1 MSRKGGARHASSSR
15 DVLGIA
21 DDADPTL
28 HEMANEGNPMM
39 RAMLRLMEQQSKLIQ
54 DMARGRVGA
63 QENVPVERQG
73 GARDHGAMVNL
84 ERFKKLGPPTFQ
96 GTADPMVAEA
106 WLKQMEKIFVAMG
119 CNDDQRVILASFVL
133 QGEADHWWDAKSR
146 LIRAGLQDAPI
157 TWELFLE
164 AFHEKYFPERV
175 RHQMEADFLRLTQGT
190 KSVAEYEEQFT
201 ALSRFA
207 HTLVAN
213 EGSKCRKFLEG
224 LRPNI
229 KGRLTILKI
238 NNYADLVDRAILAE
252 KDILEAQV
260 TRDQRNKKNPQGGP
274 QNGSSYRQGP
284 HSQKYNG
291 GGNKWDNK
299 GVPDDT
305 ARRNYPICR
314 HCERRHPGEC
324 HWKTGACFACGESGH
339 RIMDCPKRRSET
351 TNTQTNEGQ
360 RKKPR
365 VQGRVFALTEKDAE
379 VSNDVVSG
387 TLSLFS
393 REAKVLFDPGAT
405 HSFVSC
411 VFARYANVPITPLD
425 VHVTIS
431 TPMGDCQF
439 IDHVYKSC
447 VIRLCDKEFL
457 VDLLPLEMH
466 DFDLIL
472 GMDWLGPYHV
482 SIDCFAKEIIF
493 RLPGEEEFHFQGNHK
508 SHKAL
513 ISMVK
518 AMKMLKKGCEGF
530 LAYIVADHPDGACL
544 EDIPIVREFIDV
556 FPEDLPGLPPDREV
570 EFTIELVPG
579 TTPISKAPYRMAPI
593 ELKEL
598 KVQLQE
604 LLDKGFIRPSVSPWG
619 APVLFVKKKD
629 GSMRL
634 CIDYRQL
641 NMVTVKNKYPLP
653 RIDDLFDQLR
663 GAAVFSKIDL
673 RSGYHQLKIRSEDV
687 SKTAFRTRY
696 GHYEFLVMPFGL
708 TNAPA
713 VFMDLMNRIF
723 QPYLDQFVIVF
734 IDDILIYSN
743 SKKEH
748 ETHLRIVL
756 ETLREKKLYGKFKKC
771 EFWLDR
777 VMFLGHIVTKDGIS
791 ADPAKVEV
799 IVNWERPA
807 SVTEVRSFLGLAG
820 YYRRFVKGFSS
831 IAAPLT
837 NLTKKNV
844 KFNWDEACEKSF
856 QELKSHLV
864 TAPVLT
870 LPSEGGGFVIYSD
883 ASRKGLGCV
892 LMQHGKV
899 IAYASRQ
906 LKNHEQN
913 YPTHDLE
920 LAAMVFALKIW
931 RHYLYGETCEIFTD
945 HKSLKYL
952 FTQKELNLRQRRWLE
967 LVKDFDCSINYH
979 PGKANVVADALSRK
993 SSGCMAHLITMQ
1005 SHLVKDLRRCG
1016 IEVVTHGQADV
1027 LAHLTVQPTLI
1038 DRVKVAQKND
1048 IELNK
1053 IREDV
1058 SKGHKPGFRLDNGDG
1073 LWLGQRLCVPADEEL
1088 KAEILREAHE
1098 SSYSMHPGSTKMY
1111 RDLKQSFWWRN
1122 MKRDIA
1128 AFVSR
1133 CLVCQQVKIEH
1144 QRPAG
1149 TLQTLPIPQWK
1160 WEHITMDFVS
1170 GLPRSRRGCDCIWVI
1185 VDRLTKSA
1193 HFLARKSTDN
1203 VGQLAKLFIKEIVRL
1218 HGVPV
1223 SIVSDRDPLFTS
1235 RFWASLHKEL
1245 GTKLRFSTAFHP
1257 QTDGQSERTIQTLE
1271 DMLRACVLDLSGGW
1285 EEHLMLIEF
1294 AYNNSFHSSIGMAP
1308 FEALYGRKCRSPIC
1322 WDEVGERKLLGPELI
1337 QITVDKIKLIRGR
1350 LQTAQSR
1357 QKSYADRRR
1366 RELEFEKGDFVFLKV
1381 SPWKGVFRFGKTG
1394 KLSPRFIGPF
1404 EILERIGPVAYR
1416 IALPPSLS
1424 RLHNVFHV
1432 SVLRKYIAD
1441 PLHVLDYQPIQI
1453 NEDMSYEEQ
1462 PIEIVD
1468 RDEQV
1473 LRNRVIPLVKVRWM
1487 NHSIEEATWERE
1499 AEMLEKYPQLF
1510 HA

>member
-260 TRDQRNKKNPQGGP
+260 TRDQRNKKNQQGGP
-274 QNGSSYRQGP
+274 RNGSSFRQGT

-299 GVPDDT
+299 GVTGDT

-493 RLPGEEEFHFQGNHK
+493 
-508 SHKAL
+508 
-513 ISMVK
+513 
-518 AMKMLKKGCEGF
+518 
-530 LAYIVADHPDGACL
+530 AY
-544 EDIPIVREFIDV
+544 
-556 FPEDLPGLPPDREV
+556 
-570 EFTIELVPG
+570 
-579 TTPISKAPYRMAPI
+579 
-593 ELKEL
+593 
-598 KVQLQE
+598 
-604 LLDKGFIRPSVSPWG
+604 
-619 APVLFVKKKD
+619 
-629 GSMRL
+629 
-634 CIDYRQL
+634 
-641 NMVTVKNKYPLP
+641 
-653 RIDDLFDQLR
+653 
-663 GAAVFSKIDL
+663 
-673 RSGYHQLKIRSEDV
+673 
-687 SKTAFRTRY
+687 
-696 GHYEFLVMPFGL
+696 
-708 TNAPA
+708 
-713 VFMDLMNRIF
+713 
-723 QPYLDQFVIVF
+723 
-734 IDDILIYSN
+734 
-743 SKKEH
+743 
-748 ETHLRIVL
+748 
-756 ETLREKKLYGKFKKC
+756 
-771 EFWLDR
+771 
-777 VMFLGHIVTKDGIS
+777 
-791 ADPAKVEV
+791 
-799 IVNWERPA
+799 
-807 SVTEVRSFLGLAG
+807 
-820 YYRRFVKGFSS
+820 
-831 IAAPLT
+831 
-837 NLTKKNV
+837 
-844 KFNWDEACEKSF
+844 
-856 QELKSHLV
+856 
-864 TAPVLT
+864 
-870 LPSEGGGFVIYSD
+870 
-883 ASRKGLGCV
+883 
-892 LMQHGKV
+892 
-899 IAYASRQ
+899 
-906 LKNHEQN
+906 
-913 YPTHDLE
+913 
-920 LAAMVFALKIW
+920 
-931 RHYLYGETCEIFTD
+931 
-945 HKSLKYL
+945 
-952 FTQKELNLRQRRWLE
+952 
-967 LVKDFDCSINYH
+967 
-979 PGKANVVADALSRK
+979 
-993 SSGCMAHLITMQ
+993 
-1005 SHLVKDLRRCG
+1005 
-1016 IEVVTHGQADV
+1016 
-1027 LAHLTVQPTLI
+1027 
-1038 DRVKVAQKND
+1038 
-1048 IELNK
+1048 
-1053 IREDV
+1053 
-1058 SKGHKPGFRLDNGDG
+1058 
-1073 LWLGQRLCVPADEEL
+1073 
-1088 KAEILREAHE
+1088 
-1098 SSYSMHPGSTKMY
+1098 
-1111 RDLKQSFWWRN
+1111 
-1122 MKRDIA
+1122 
-1128 AFVSR
+1128 
-1133 CLVCQQVKIEH
+1133 
-1144 QRPAG
+1144 
-1149 TLQTLPIPQWK
+1149 
-1160 WEHITMDFVS
+1160 
-1170 GLPRSRRGCDCIWVI
+1170 
-1185 VDRLTKSA
+1185 
-1193 HFLARKSTDN
+1193 LARKN
-1203 VGQLAKLFIKEIVRL
+1203 FIFKGIIRV
-1218 HGVPV
+1218 
-1223 SIVSDRDPLFTS
+1223 
-1235 RFWASLHKEL
+1235 
-1245 GTKLRFSTAFHP
+1245 
-1257 QTDGQSERTIQTLE
+1257 
-1271 DMLRACVLDLSGGW
+1271 
-1285 EEHLMLIEF
+1285 
-1294 AYNNSFHSSIGMAP
+1294 
-1308 FEALYGRKCRSPIC
+1308 
-1322 WDEVGERKLLGPELI
+1322 
-1337 QITVDKIKLIRGR
+1337 IKL
-1350 LQTAQSR
+1350 
-1357 QKSYADRRR
+1357 
-1366 RELEFEKGDFVFLKV
+1366 
-1381 SPWKGVFRFGKTG
+1381 
-1394 KLSPRFIGPF
+1394 
-1404 EILERIGPVAYR
+1404 
-1416 IALPPSLS
+1416 
-1424 RLHNVFHV
+1424 
-1432 SVLRKYIAD
+1432 
-1441 PLHVLDYQPIQI
+1441 
-1453 NEDMSYEEQ
+1453 
-1462 PIEIVD
+1462 
-1468 RDEQV
+1468 
-1473 LRNRVIPLVKVRWM
+1473 
-1487 NHSIEEATWERE
+1487 
-1499 AEMLEKYPQLF
+1499 
-1510 HA
+1510 

>member
-106 WLKQMEKIFVAMG
+106 WLKPMEKIFVAMG

-133 QGEADHWWDAKSR
+133 QGEADYWWDAKSR
-146 LIRAGLQDAPI
+146 LIRVGLQDAPI

-175 RHQMEADFLRLTQGT
+175 RYQMEADFLRLTQGT
-190 KSVAEYEEQFT
+190 ESVAEYEEQFT

-213 EGSKCRKFLEG
+213 EGR
-224 LRPNI
+224 
-229 KGRLTILKI
+229 
-238 NNYADLVDRAILAE
+238 
-252 KDILEAQV
+252 
-260 TRDQRNKKNPQGGP
+260 
-274 QNGSSYRQGP
+274 
-284 HSQKYNG
+284 
-291 GGNKWDNK
+291 
-299 GVPDDT
+299 
-305 ARRNYPICR
+305 
-314 HCERRHPGEC
+314 
-324 HWKTGACFACGESGH
+324 
-339 RIMDCPKRRSET
+339 
-351 TNTQTNEGQ
+351 
-360 RKKPR
+360 
-365 VQGRVFALTEKDAE
+365 
-379 VSNDVVSG
+379 
-387 TLSLFS
+387 
-393 REAKVLFDPGAT
+393 
-405 HSFVSC
+405 
-411 VFARYANVPITPLD
+411 
-425 VHVTIS
+425 
-431 TPMGDCQF
+431 
-439 IDHVYKSC
+439 
-447 VIRLCDKEFL
+447 
-457 VDLLPLEMH
+457 
-466 DFDLIL
+466 
-472 GMDWLGPYHV
+472 PYHV

-570 EFTIELVPG
+570 EFTIELVSG
-579 TTPISKAPYRMAPI
+579 TTPISKASYRMAPI

-604 LLDKGFIRPSVSPWG
+604 LLDKGFIRPSVLPWG
-619 APVLFVKKKD
+619 APVLFAKKKD

-653 RIDDLFDQLR
+653 QIDDLFDQLR
-663 GAAVFSKIDL
+663 GASVFSKIDL

-687 SKTAFRTRY
+687 SKTTFRTRY
-696 GHYEFLVMPFGL
+696 EHYGFLVMPFGL

-713 VFMDLMNRIF
+713 AFMDLMNRIF

-734 IDDILIYSN
+734 IDDILIYSK

-748 ETHLRIVL
+748 ELHLRIVL
-756 ETLREKKLYGKFKKC
+756 ETLRKKKLYEKFKKC

-807 SVTEVRSFLGLAG
+807 SVTKVRSFLGLAG

-870 LPSEGGGFVIYSD
+870 FPSEGGGFVIYSD

-892 LMQHGKV
+892 LIQHGKV

-920 LAAMVFALKIW
+920 LAAIVFALKIW

-1016 IEVVTHGQADV
+1016 IEVVTHGQADM

-1160 WEHITMDFVS
+1160 WEHITMDLVS

-1185 VDRLTKSA
+1185 VDRLMKSA

-1223 SIVSDRDPLFTS
+1223 SIVSDRDPLF
-1235 RFWASLHKEL
+1235 
-1245 GTKLRFSTAFHP
+1245 
-1257 QTDGQSERTIQTLE
+1257 
-1271 DMLRACVLDLSGGW
+1271 
-1285 EEHLMLIEF
+1285 
-1294 AYNNSFHSSIGMAP
+1294 HSSIGMTP

-1381 SPWKGVFRFGKTG
+1381 SPWKGVLRFGKTG

-1441 PLHVLDYQPIQI
+1441 ALHVLDYQPIQI

-1499 AEMLEKYPQLF
+1499 AEMLEKYP
-1510 HA
+1510 

>member
-1 MSRKGGARHASSSR
+1 MSRRGGIRHASSSR

-21 DDADPTL
+21 DDTDPTL
-28 HEMANEGNPMM
+28 REMANEGNPIM
-39 RAMLRLMEQQSKLIQ
+39 RAMVRLMEQQSKLIQ

-63 QENVPVERQG
+63 QENVPIERQG
-73 GARDHGAMVNL
+73 GVRDHGAMVNL

-96 GTADPMVAEA
+96 GTVDPMVAEA

-119 CNDDQRVILASFVL
+119 CNDDQR
-133 QGEADHWWDAKSR
+133 
-146 LIRAGLQDAPI
+146 
-157 TWELFLE
+157 
-164 AFHEKYFPERV
+164 
-175 RHQMEADFLRLTQGT
+175 MEVDFLRLTQGT
-190 KSVAEYEEQFT
+190 KFVAEYEEQFI

-207 HTLVAN
+207 PTLVAN

-252 KDILEAQV
+252 KDILKAQV
-260 TRDQRNKKNPQGGP
+260 TRDQRNKKNRQGGL

-299 GVPDDT
+299 GVLDDT

-324 HWKTGACFACGESGH
+324 NWKTRACFACGESEH

-351 TNTQTNEGQ
+351 TNTPTNEGQ

-365 VQGRVFALTEKDAE
+365 VQGHVFALTEKDTE

-387 TLSLFS
+387 
-393 REAKVLFDPGAT
+393 
-405 HSFVSC
+405 
-411 VFARYANVPITPLD
+411 
-425 VHVTIS
+425 
-431 TPMGDCQF
+431 
-439 IDHVYKSC
+439 
-447 VIRLCDKEFL
+447 
-457 VDLLPLEMH
+457 
-466 DFDLIL
+466 
-472 GMDWLGPYHV
+472 PYHV
-482 SIDCFAKEIIF
+482 SMDCFAKEIIF

-508 SHKAL
+508 SHKVL

-518 AMKMLKKGCEGF
+518 AKKMLKNECERF
-530 LAYIVADHPDGACL
+530 LVYIVADHPDGVCL

-556 FPEDLPGLPPDREV
+556 FPGDLPRLPPDREV

-579 TTPISKAPYRMAPI
+579 TTPTSRAPYRMAPI

-598 KVQLQE
+598 NVQLQE
-604 LLDKGFIRPSVSPWG
+604 LLDKGFICPSVSPWG

-663 GAAVFSKIDL
+663 
-673 RSGYHQLKIRSEDV
+673 
-687 SKTAFRTRY
+687 
-696 GHYEFLVMPFGL
+696 
-708 TNAPA
+708 
-713 VFMDLMNRIF
+713 
-723 QPYLDQFVIVF
+723 
-734 IDDILIYSN
+734 
-743 SKKEH
+743 
-748 ETHLRIVL
+748 
-756 ETLREKKLYGKFKKC
+756 
-771 EFWLDR
+771 
-777 VMFLGHIVTKDGIS
+777 VTKDDIS

-799 IVNWERPA
+799 IVNWERPS
-807 SVTEVRSFLGLAG
+807 SVTEVRSFLGLA
-820 YYRRFVKGFSS
+820 
-831 IAAPLT
+831 
-837 NLTKKNV
+837 
-844 KFNWDEACEKSF
+844 
-856 QELKSHLV
+856 
-864 TAPVLT
+864 
-870 LPSEGGGFVIYSD
+870 GGGFVIYSD

-899 IAYASRQ
+899 IAYAFRQ

-913 YPTHDLE
+913 YLTHDLE
-920 LAAMVFALKIW
+920 LAVIVFALKIW
-931 RHYLYGETCEIFTD
+931 RHYLYGETLEIFTD

-952 FTQKELNLRQRRWLE
+952 FTQRELDLRQRRWLE
-967 LVKDFDCSINYH
+967 LVNDFDCSINYH

-1005 SHLVKDLRRCG
+1005 SPLVKDLRRCG
-1016 IEVVTHGQADV
+1016 IEVVAHGQADL
-1027 LAHLTVQPTLI
+1027 LANLIVQPTLI
-1038 DRVKVAQKND
+1038 DKVKVAQKND

-1058 SKGHKPGFRLDNGDG
+1058 SKRHKPRFRLDNGDA
-1073 LWLGQRLCVPADEEL
+1073 LWWGQRLCVPAEEEL
-1088 KAEILREAHE
+1088 KVEILREAHE
-1098 SSYSMHPGSTKMY
+1098 SSYSMHP
-1111 RDLKQSFWWRN
+1111 
-1122 MKRDIA
+1122 
-1128 AFVSR
+1128 
-1133 CLVCQQVKIEH
+1133 
-1144 QRPAG
+1144 G

-1185 VDRLTKSA
+1185 VNRLTKSA

-1218 HGVPV
+1218 HGVPM
-1223 SIVSDRDPLFTS
+1223 SIMSDRDLLFTS

-1285 EEHLMLIEF
+1285 EQHLMLIEF

-1308 FEALYGRKCRSPIC
+1308 FEALYGRKCR
-1322 WDEVGERKLLGPELI
+1322 GHL
-1337 QITVDKIKLIRGR
+1337 QI
-1350 LQTAQSR
+1350 AQSR

-1381 SPWKGVFRFGKTG
+1381 SPWKGVFRFGKKG

-1404 EILERIGPVAYR
+1404 EILGRISLVAYR

-1441 PLHVLDYQPIQI
+1441 PLHVLDYQSIQI

-1468 RDEQV
+1468 RNEQV

-1487 NHSIEEATWERE
+1487 NHSIEEAIWERE
-1499 AEMLEKYPQLF
+1499 A
-1510 HA
+1510 

>member
-1 MSRKGGARHASSSR
+1 MSE
-15 DVLGIA
+15 DDYFLGEIMSFRR
-21 DDADPTL
+21 TL
-28 HEMANEGNPMM
+28 
-39 RAMLRLMEQQSKLIQ
+39 LIR
-54 DMARGRVGA
+54 RGR
-63 QENVPVERQG
+63 
-73 GARDHGAMVNL
+73 
-84 ERFKKLGPPTFQ
+84 
-96 GTADPMVAEA
+96 
-106 WLKQMEKIFVAMG
+106 
-119 CNDDQRVILASFVL
+119 
-133 QGEADHWWDAKSR
+133 
-146 LIRAGLQDAPI
+146 
-157 TWELFLE
+157 
-164 AFHEKYFPERV
+164 
-175 RHQMEADFLRLTQGT
+175 
-190 KSVAEYEEQFT
+190 
-201 ALSRFA
+201 
-207 HTLVAN
+207 
-213 EGSKCRKFLEG
+213 
-224 LRPNI
+224 
-229 KGRLTILKI
+229 
-238 NNYADLVDRAILAE
+238 
-252 KDILEAQV
+252 DILEAQV
-260 TRDQRNKKNPQGGP
+260 TRDQRNKKNRQGGP
-274 QNGSSYRQGP
+274 RNGSSYRQGT

-351 TNTQTNEGQ
+351 TNTPTNEGQ
-360 RKKPR
+360 RKKPK
-365 VQGRVFALTEKDAE
+365 VQGLVFALTEKDAE

-393 REAKVLFDPGAT
+393 KEAKVLFYPGAT

-411 VFARYANVPITPLD
+411 VFARYADVPITPLD

-431 TPMGDCQF
+431 TPMGDCQL

-447 VIRLCDKEFL
+447 VIRLCNREFL

-466 DFDLIL
+466 NFDLIL

-482 SIDCFAKEIIF
+482 SIDCFTKEIIF

-530 LAYIVADHPDGACL
+530 LTYIVADHPDGACL

-556 FPEDLPGLPPDREV
+556 FPEELPGLPLEREI
-570 EFTIELVPG
+570 EFTIELVSG

-641 NMVTVKNKYPLP
+641 NIITVKNKYPLP

-687 SKTAFRTRY
+687 SKTAFRTCYR
-696 GHYEFLVMPFGL
+696 HYEFLVMPFGL
-708 TNAPA
+708 INAPA

-734 IDDILIYSN
+734 IDDILIYSK
-743 SKKEH
+743 SKEEH

-756 ETLREKKLYGKFKKC
+756 ETLRVKKLYGKFKKC

-777 VMFLGHIVTKDGIS
+777 VMFLGHIVTNDGIS

-799 IVNWERPA
+799 IVNWERPS

-820 YYRRFVKGFSS
+820 YYRRFVKEFSS

-844 KFNWDEACEKSF
+844 KFNWDEACEQSF

-864 TAPVLT
+864 TAPILT

-906 LKNHEQN
+906 LKSHEQN

-920 LAAMVFALKIW
+920 LAAIVFALKIW
-931 RHYLYGETCEIFTD
+931 RHYLYGETYEIFTD

-979 PGKANVVADALSRK
+979 LGKANVVADALSRK

-1005 SHLVKDLRRCG
+1005 SPLVKDLRRCG
-1016 IEVVTHGQADV
+1016 IEV
-1027 LAHLTVQPTLI
+1027 
-1038 DRVKVAQKND
+1038 AQKND

-1053 IREDV
+1053 ICEDV
-1058 SKGHKPGFRLDNGDG
+1058 NKGHKPGFRLDNGDA

-1088 KAEILREAHE
+1088 KGEILREAHE
-1098 SSYSMHPGSTKMY
+1098 SSYSMH
-1111 RDLKQSFWWRN
+1111 
-1122 MKRDIA
+1122 
-1128 AFVSR
+1128 
-1133 CLVCQQVKIEH
+1133 
-1144 QRPAG
+1144 
-1149 TLQTLPIPQWK
+1149 
-1160 WEHITMDFVS
+1160 
-1170 GLPRSRRGCDCIWVI
+1170 
-1185 VDRLTKSA
+1185 
-1193 HFLARKSTDN
+1193 
-1203 VGQLAKLFIKEIVRL
+1203 
-1218 HGVPV
+1218 
-1223 SIVSDRDPLFTS
+1223 
-1235 RFWASLHKEL
+1235 
-1245 GTKLRFSTAFHP
+1245 
-1257 QTDGQSERTIQTLE
+1257 
-1271 DMLRACVLDLSGGW
+1271 LDLSGGW

-1308 FEALYGRKCRSPIC
+1308 FEALYGKKCRSPIC
-1322 WDEVGERKLLGPELI
+1322 WDEVGESKLLGPELV

-1350 LQTAQSR
+1350 LQTTQSR
-1357 QKSYADRRR
+1357 QKSYANRRR

-1381 SPWKGVFRFGKTG
+1381 SPWKGVFQFRKKG

-1441 PLHVLDYQPIQI
+1441 PSHVLDYQPIQI
-1453 NEDMSYEEQ
+1453 TEDMSYEEQ

-1468 RDEQV
+1468 RNEQV

>member
-1 MSRKGGARHASSSR
+1 
-15 DVLGIA
+15 
-21 DDADPTL
+21 
-28 HEMANEGNPMM
+28 
-39 RAMLRLMEQQSKLIQ
+39 
-54 DMARGRVGA
+54 
-63 QENVPVERQG
+63 
-73 GARDHGAMVNL
+73 
-84 ERFKKLGPPTFQ
+84 
-96 GTADPMVAEA
+96 
-106 WLKQMEKIFVAMG
+106 
-119 CNDDQRVILASFVL
+119 
-133 QGEADHWWDAKSR
+133 
-146 LIRAGLQDAPI
+146 
-157 TWELFLE
+157 
-164 AFHEKYFPERV
+164 
-175 RHQMEADFLRLTQGT
+175 MEADFLRLTQGT

-207 HTLVAN
+207 PTLVAN
-213 EGSKCRKFLEG
+213 EGSKCMKFLEG

-229 KGRLTILKI
+229 KGQLTILKI
-238 NNYADLVDRAILAE
+238 NNYADLVDRVILAE

-260 TRDQRNKKNPQGGP
+260 TRDQRNKKNRQGGP
-274 QNGSSYRQGP
+274 RNGSSYRQGT
-284 HSQKYNG
+284 HSHKYNG

-299 GVPDDT
+299 GIPDDT
-305 ARRNYPICR
+305 AQRNYPICR

-339 RIMDCPKRRSET
+339 RIMDCPKRRNET
-351 TNTQTNEGQ
+351 TNTPTNEGQ

-365 VQGRVFALTEKDAE
+365 VQGRVFAPIEKDAE
-379 VSNDVVSG
+379 VSNDVVLG

-411 VFARYANVPITPLD
+411 VFAHYADVPITPLD

-431 TPMGDCQF
+431 TPMGDCQL

-447 VIRLCDKEFL
+447 VIRLCDREFL

-493 RLPGEEEFHFQGNHK
+493 HLPGEEEFHFQGNHK

-530 LAYIVADHPDGACL
+530 LAYIVADHLDGACL

-556 FPEDLPGLPPDREV
+556 FPEDLPGLPPDQEV
-570 EFTIELVPG
+570 EFTIELVPS
-579 TTPISKAPYRMAPI
+579 TTPTSRAPYRMAPI

-629 GSMRL
+629 GSMGL
-634 CIDYRQL
+634 CIDYWQL
-641 NMVTVKNKYPLP
+641 NMVTVKNQYPLP
-653 RIDDLFDQLR
+653 RIDDLFDQLQ
-663 GAAVFSKIDL
+663 GAVVFSKIDL

-713 VFMDLMNRIF
+713 AFMDLMNRIF
-723 QPYLDQFVIVF
+723 QPYLDQFVIIF
-734 IDDILIYSN
+734 IDDILIYSK
-743 SKKEH
+743 SKEEH

-799 IVNWERPA
+799 IVNWERPS
-807 SVTEVRSFLGLAG
+807 SVTE
-820 YYRRFVKGFSS
+820 
-831 IAAPLT
+831 
-837 NLTKKNV
+837 
-844 KFNWDEACEKSF
+844 DEACEKSF

-864 TAPVLT
+864 TAPILT

-913 YPTHDLE
+913 YPTPDLE
-920 LAAMVFALKIW
+920 LVAIVFALKIW

-945 HKSLKYL
+945 HKSSKYL

-967 LVKDFDCSINYH
+967 LVRDFDCSINYH
-979 PGKANVVADALSRK
+979 PSKANVVADALSRK

-1005 SHLVKDLRRCG
+1005 SPLVKDLRRCG
-1016 IEVVTHGQADV
+1016 IEVVAHGQVDL
-1027 LAHLTVQPTLI
+1027 LANLIVQPTLI
-1038 DRVKVAQKND
+1038 DKVKVAQQND

-1053 IREDV
+1053 I
-1058 SKGHKPGFRLDNGDG
+1058 
-1073 LWLGQRLCVPADEEL
+1073 QEEL

-1133 CLVCQQVKIEH
+1133 CLVYQQVKIEH

-1185 VDRLTKSA
+1185 VDRLMKSA

-1203 VGQLAKLFIKEIVRL
+1203 VGQLTKLFIKEIVRL

-1223 SIVSDRDPLFTS
+1223 SIVSDRDQLFTS

-1245 GTKLRFSTAFHP
+1245 GMKLRFSTAFHP
-1257 QTDGQSERTIQTLE
+1257 QTDGQFERTIQTLE

-1366 RELEFEKGDFVFLKV
+1366 RELEFEKGDFVFLKG
-1381 SPWKGVFRFGKTG
+1381 SPWKGVFRFGKKG

-1404 EILERIGPVAYR
+1404 EILERIGPVDYR

-1441 PLHVLDYQPIQI
+1441 PSHVLDNQPIQI
-1453 NEDMSYEEQ
+1453 TEDMSYEEQ

-1468 RDEQV
+1468 RNEQV
-1473 LRNRVIPLVKVRWM
+1473 LRNRVISLVKASCMCSSQPLDQDPMAVKLQKSTSHMASFDSSDLPKERLRFGGLM
-1487 NHSIEEATWERE
+1487 DGSGRPEYKDSDPPTCFTNHCHVAQSWPLNHERLRFDQDCQLSHTLISIVSS
-1499 AEMLEKYPQLF
+1499 F
-1510 HA
+1510 HHPISARSTGKVNFFYTSPILSRS

>member
-1 MSRKGGARHASSSR
+1 MGMKSVKNKRWTEIDRTEQFILGGVLVKDLRGLHKQRMDDRLRRTIEVYIDTPPGPGASRKKLNEAIRGLR
-15 DVLGIA
+15 DL
-21 DDADPTL
+21 DLSLPTL
-28 HEMANEGNPMM
+28 
-39 RAMLRLMEQQSKLIQ
+39 
-54 DMARGRVGA
+54 V
-63 QENVPVERQG
+63 
-73 GARDHGAMVNL
+73 
-84 ERFKKLGPPTFQ
+84 T
-96 GTADPMVAEA
+96 
-106 WLKQMEKIFVAMG
+106 
-119 CNDDQRVILASFVL
+119 
-133 QGEADHWWDAKSR
+133 
-146 LIRAGLQDAPI
+146 
-157 TWELFLE
+157 
-164 AFHEKYFPERV
+164 
-175 RHQMEADFLRLTQGT
+175 
-190 KSVAEYEEQFT
+190 
-201 ALSRFA
+201 
-207 HTLVAN
+207 N
-213 EGSKCRKFLEG
+213 EGSRCRKFLEG

-260 TRDQRNKKNPQGGP
+260 TRDQRNKKNQQGGP
-274 QNGSSYRQGP
+274 RNGSSYRQGT

-299 GVPDDT
+299 GVPGDT

-314 HCERRHPGEC
+314 HCERRHP
-324 HWKTGACFACGESGH
+324 
-339 RIMDCPKRRSET
+339 
-351 TNTQTNEGQ
+351 
-360 RKKPR
+360 
-365 VQGRVFALTEKDAE
+365 V
-379 VSNDVVSG
+379 
-387 TLSLFS
+387 
-393 REAKVLFDPGAT
+393 
-405 HSFVSC
+405 
-411 VFARYANVPITPLD
+411 
-425 VHVTIS
+425 
-431 TPMGDCQF
+431 
-439 IDHVYKSC
+439 
-447 VIRLCDKEFL
+447 
-457 VDLLPLEMH
+457 
-466 DFDLIL
+466 
-472 GMDWLGPYHV
+472 
-482 SIDCFAKEIIF
+482 
-493 RLPGEEEFHFQGNHK
+493 
-508 SHKAL
+508 
-513 ISMVK
+513 
-518 AMKMLKKGCEGF
+518 KMLKKGCEGF

-556 FPEDLPGLPPDREV
+556 FPEDLPGLLPDREV

-708 TNAPA
+708 TNALA
-713 VFMDLMNRIF
+713 AFMDLMNRIF

-734 IDDILIYSN
+734 IDDILIYSKN
-743 SKKEH
+743 KEEH

-756 ETLREKKLYGKFKKC
+756 ETLRENKLYGKFKKC

-799 IVNWERPA
+799 IVNWERPS

-820 YYRRFVKGFSS
+820 YYRRFVKEFSS

-892 LMQHGKV
+892 LM
-899 IAYASRQ
+899 
-906 LKNHEQN
+906 
-913 YPTHDLE
+913 
-920 LAAMVFALKIW
+920 
-931 RHYLYGETCEIFTD
+931 ETCEIFTD

-967 LVKDFDCSINYH
+967 WVKDFDCSINYH
-979 PGKANVVADALSRK
+979 PSKANVVADALSRK

-1027 LAHLTVQPTLI
+1027 LTHLTVQPTLI

-1058 SKGHKPGFRLDNGDG
+1058 SKGHKLGFRLDNGDA

-1098 SSYSMHPGSTKMY
+1098 SSYSMHP
-1111 RDLKQSFWWRN
+1111 
-1122 MKRDIA
+1122 
-1128 AFVSR
+1128 
-1133 CLVCQQVKIEH
+1133 
-1144 QRPAG
+1144 
-1149 TLQTLPIPQWK
+1149 
-1160 WEHITMDFVS
+1160 
-1170 GLPRSRRGCDCIWVI
+1170 
-1185 VDRLTKSA
+1185 
-1193 HFLARKSTDN
+1193 
-1203 VGQLAKLFIKEIVRL
+1203 
-1218 HGVPV
+1218 
-1223 SIVSDRDPLFTS
+1223 
-1235 RFWASLHKEL
+1235 
-1245 GTKLRFSTAFHP
+1245 
-1257 QTDGQSERTIQTLE
+1257 DGQSERTIQTLE

-1381 SPWKGVFRFGKTG
+1381 SPWKGVFRFGKKG
-1394 KLSPRFIGPF
+1394 KLSPGFIGPF

-1432 SVLRKYIAD
+1432 FVLRKYIAD
-1441 PLHVLDYQPIQI
+1441 PSHVLDYQPIQI
-1453 NEDMSYEEQ
+1453 TEDMSYEEQ

-1468 RDEQV
+1468 RNCHDPTQTWQD
-1473 LRNRVIPLVKVRWM
+1473 IVRFG
-1487 NHSIEEATWERE
+1487 
-1499 AEMLEKYPQLF
+1499 P
-1510 HA
+1510 

>member
-1 MSRKGGARHASSSR
+1 MSRRGGARHASSSR

-28 HEMANEGNPMM
+28 REMANEGNPMM
-39 RAMLRLMEQQSKLIQ
+39 RAMFRLMEQQSKLIQ

-63 QENVPVERQG
+63 QENVPIESQG

-84 ERFKKLGPPTFQ
+84 ERFKKLRPPTFQ
-96 GTADPMVAEA
+96 GTVDPMVVEA

-146 LIRAGLQDAPI
+146 LLRAGLQDAPI

-164 AFHEKYFPERV
+164 AFHEKYFPKRV

-207 HTLVAN
+207 PTLVAN
-213 EGSKCRKFLEG
+213 EGSKYRKFLEG

-229 KGRLTILKI
+229 KGRVTILKI

-260 TRDQRNKKNPQGGP
+260 IRDQRNKKNRQGGP

-305 ARRNYPICR
+305 AQRNYPICR

-324 HWKTGACFACGESGH
+324 HWKTRACFACGESGH

-351 TNTQTNEGQ
+351 TNTLTNEGQ
-360 RKKPR
+360 KKKLR

-393 REAKVLFDPGAT
+393 REAKVLFYLGAT

-431 TPMGDCQF
+431 TPMGDCQL

-447 VIRLCDKEFL
+447 VIRLCDRKFL

-482 SIDCFAKEIIF
+482 SIDYFAKEIIF
-493 RLPGEEEFHFQGNHK
+493 RLPSEEEFHFQGNHK

-518 AMKMLKKGCEGF
+518 AMKILKKGCEGF

-556 FPEDLPGLPPDREV
+556 FPEDLPGLPSDREV

-579 TTPISKAPYRMAPI
+579 TTPTSRATYRMAPI

-663 GAAVFSKIDL
+663 
-673 RSGYHQLKIRSEDV
+673 
-687 SKTAFRTRY
+687 
-696 GHYEFLVMPFGL
+696 VMPFGL

-713 VFMDLMNRIF
+713 TFMDLMNRIF

-734 IDDILIYSN
+734 IDEILIYFK
-743 SKKEH
+743 SKEEH

-791 ADPAKVEV
+791 ALQPK
-799 IVNWERPA
+799 
-807 SVTEVRSFLGLAG
+807 S
-820 YYRRFVKGFSS
+820 RRFVKGFSS

-864 TAPVLT
+864 TAPILT
-870 LPSEGGGFVIYSD
+870 LPSKGGGFVIYSD
-883 ASRKGLGCV
+883 ASRKG
-892 LMQHGKV
+892 
-899 IAYASRQ
+899 
-906 LKNHEQN
+906 
-913 YPTHDLE
+913 
-920 LAAMVFALKIW
+920 
-931 RHYLYGETCEIFTD
+931 
-945 HKSLKYL
+945 
-952 FTQKELNLRQRRWLE
+952 
-967 LVKDFDCSINYH
+967 
-979 PGKANVVADALSRK
+979 KANVVVDALNMK

-1038 DRVKVAQKND
+1038 DRVEVAQKND

-1058 SKGHKPGFRLDNGDG
+1058 SKRHKPRFRLDNGNA

-1088 KAEILREAHE
+1088 K
-1098 SSYSMHPGSTKMY
+1098 
-1111 RDLKQSFWWRN
+1111 
-1122 MKRDIA
+1122 
-1128 AFVSR
+1128 

-1144 QRPAG
+1144 QRPTG

-1203 VGQLAKLFIKEIVRL
+1203 VGQLARLFIKEIVRL

-1285 EEHLMLIEF
+1285 EEHLILIEF

-1337 QITVDKIKLIRGR
+1337 QITIDKIKLIRGR

-1366 RELEFEKGDFVFLKV
+1366 RELKFEKGDFVFLKV
-1381 SPWKGVFRFGKTG
+1381 SPWKRVFWFGKKG

-1404 EILERIGPVAYR
+1404 EILERIGLVAYR

-1468 RDEQV
+1468 RNEQV
-1473 LRNRVIPLVKVRWM
+1473 LRNRVIPLVKVRWI